1 MPQLSHCQTKYDN
14 QNRWTKHLLK
24 LFDSNKR
31 YLTDSPFTHSSV
43 HVLIFLH
50 MYSMCFK
57 THSSCTMSKANTW
70 FFCTIMYLIIII
82 QFLSFYKDQWKL
94 PNKTLINK
102 SWKIFRMDTV
112 SMTESTSMV
121 IKFLPPEKC
130 WVTVSTHGCARQPF
144 IVLSKAA
151 RSDWHDGNTNR
162 SRLFNANFKMSFIK
176 SVKLIMFIWKPT
188 EAIIGVT
195 KTYRSASR
203 WT

>member
-1 MPQLSHCQTKYDN
+1 
-14 QNRWTKHLLK
+14 
-24 LFDSNKR
+24 
-31 YLTDSPFTHSSV
+31 
-43 HVLIFLH
+43 
-50 MYSMCFK
+50 
-57 THSSCTMSKANTW
+57 
-70 FFCTIMYLIIII
+70 MYLIIII

-176 SVKLIMFIWKPT
+176 SVKLIMFIWKPMPT
-188 EAIIGVT
+188 EAIIELQKLTGRLPDEHNQLDRL
-195 KTYRSASR
+195 YIPLLFYGLRNLCQSQMLLLLSILLLGIYLLR
-203 WT
+203 